1 MAFFFHGTAKW
12 SGWPNSRSSHTSNW
26 TKKLRPL
33 VRNMLAVNYI
43 RCMSRMRATAPTPR
57 RKVFDRVPAE
67 LLVPKR
73 TARGRKSDVVELQWY
88 DGAGELQYEE
98 LSPAQSWPYLSKN

>member
-1 MAFFFHGTAKW
+1 MVK
-12 SGWPNSRSSHTSNW
+12 
-26 TKKLRPL
+26 
-33 VRNMLAVNYI
+33 YI
-43 RCMSRMRATAPTPR
+43 RCMPRIRTIVSAPR

-67 LLVPKR
+67 LLVPKKM
-73 TARGRKSDVVELQWY
+73 ARGRKSDVIQLQWY

>member
-1 MAFFFHGTAKW
+1 MVK
-12 SGWPNSRSSHTSNW
+12 
-26 TKKLRPL
+26 
-33 VRNMLAVNYI
+33 YI
-43 RCMSRMRATAPTPR
+43 RCMPRIRTTASAPR

-67 LLVPKR
+67 LLVPKKM
-73 TARGRKSDVVELQWY
+73 ARGRKSDVIQLQWY

>member
-1 MAFFFHGTAKW
+1 
-12 SGWPNSRSSHTSNW
+12 
-26 TKKLRPL
+26 
-33 VRNMLAVNYI
+33 MLAVNYI

>member
-1 MAFFFHGTAKW
+1 M
-12 SGWPNSRSSHTSNW
+12 PR
-26 TKKLRPL
+26 
-33 VRNMLAVNYI
+33 I
-43 RCMSRMRATAPTPR
+43 RATASAPR

-67 LLVPKR
+67 LLVPKKM
-73 TARGRKSDVVELQWY
+73 ARGRKSDVIQLQWY

>member
-1 MAFFFHGTAKW
+1 M
-12 SGWPNSRSSHTSNW
+12 PR
-26 TKKLRPL
+26 LR
-33 VRNMLAVNYI
+33 AI
-43 RCMSRMRATAPTPR
+43 APTPR

-98 LSPAQSWPYLSKN
+98 LSPAQSWPFLSKN